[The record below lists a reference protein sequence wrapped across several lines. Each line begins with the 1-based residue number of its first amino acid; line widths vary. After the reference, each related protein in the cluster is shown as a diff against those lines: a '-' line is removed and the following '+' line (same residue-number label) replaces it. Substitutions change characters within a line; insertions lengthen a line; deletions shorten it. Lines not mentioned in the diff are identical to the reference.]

1 MSEKE
6 ESYNL
11 DDLEW
16 RCQECGATAPPT
28 GWDYMV
34 ILSHQ
39 KGHHVRLVVKE
50 TGEALAGSV
59 KQAQARGIDIP
70 TREKKQVKQPGRTV
84 GKVELSPGGK
94 SDGKS
99 DGKSEAGMELTEEGI
114 SFIIT
119 LPPVAFTLFDAA
131 KANKLVDED
140 KDFDIWLFECI
151 QKRFELEY
159 ELRLMLIPIGEGE

>member
-11 DDLEW
+11 DELEW
-16 RCQECGATAPPT
+16 RCQDCDATAPPT
-28 GWDYMV
+28 GYDYMV

-50 TGEALAGSV
+50 TGEVLASSV

-70 TREKKQVKQPGRTV
+70 TREKRQDKPPERTV
-84 GKVELSPGGK
+84 GKVELSPG
-94 SDGKS
+94 GKS

-151 QKRFELEY
+151 QKRFELDY
-159 ELRLMLIPIGEGE
+159 ELRLMLIPIGGDNEG

>member
-11 DDLEW
+11 DELEW
-16 RCQECGATAPPT
+16 RCQDCDATAPPT
-28 GWDYMV
+28 GYDYM
-34 ILSHQ
+34 LLLRHQ
-39 KGHHVRLVVKE
+39 KGHHIQLVVKE
-50 TGEALAGSV
+50 TGEVLASSV

-70 TREKKQVKQPGRTV
+70 TREKRQDKPPERTV
-84 GKVELSPGGK
+84 GKVELSPG
-94 SDGKS
+94 GKS

-131 KANKLVDED
+131 KASGRVDAD
-140 KDFDIWLFECI
+140 KDFDIWLFECV
-151 QKRFELEY
+151 QKRFELDY

>member
-11 DDLEW
+11 DELEW
-16 RCQECGATAPPT
+16 RCQDCDATAPPT
-28 GWDYMV
+28 GYDYMV

-39 KGHHVRLVVKE
+39 KGHHIQLVVKE
-50 TGEALAGSV
+50 TGEVLASSV

-70 TREKKQVKQPGRTV
+70 TREKRQDKPPERTV
-84 GKVELSPGGK
+84 GKVELSPG
-94 SDGKS
+94 GKS

-131 KANKLVDED
+131 KASGRVDAD
-140 KDFDIWLFECI
+140 KDFDIWLFECV
-151 QKRFELEY
+151 QKRFELDY